1 MQAFTCR
8 ATDGSFPRLFRSLV
22 KADLLILD
30 DWGPDRLTAGQ
41 RRDLMEIVEERHGRG
56 SILITSQL
64 PVIAWHTVIDEPTF
78 AEEILDQL
86 IHNAHRIEPD
96 GHSMRKS
103 GGPSENVDEGQRA

>member
-8 ATDGSFPRLFRSLV
+8 AADGSFPRLFRSLV

-41 RRDLMEIVEERHGRG
+41 RRDLMEIVEDRHGRG

-64 PVIAWHTVIDEPTF
+64 PVTAWHAVIDEPTF
-78 AEEILDQL
+78 ADEIPDRL
-86 IHNAHRIEPD
+86 IHNAHRIKLD
-96 GHSMRKS
+96 GHSKS
-103 GGPSENVDEGQRA
+103 GRLSKNVDESQRA